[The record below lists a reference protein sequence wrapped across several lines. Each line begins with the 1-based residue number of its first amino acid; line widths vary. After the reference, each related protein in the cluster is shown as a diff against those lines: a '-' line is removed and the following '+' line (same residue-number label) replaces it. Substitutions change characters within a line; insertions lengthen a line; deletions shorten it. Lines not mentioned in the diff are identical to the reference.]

1 MVVVSYYTYSNPAFK
16 ENLWLAIEY
25 IVVALVLFNEM
36 KKMPFKIFSIFGTR
50 IKMNEPTGVNKGA

>member
-1 MVVVSYYTYSNPAFK
+1 MAS
-16 ENLWLAIEY
+16 AIEY

-50 IKMNEPTGVNKGA
+50 INGRTGVNKGRKQNTFEE

>member
-1 MVVVSYYTYSNPAFK
+1 
-16 ENLWLAIEY
+16 LIAIEY

-50 IKMNEPTGVNKGA
+50 IKRNERNGVNKRRKQNTFEE